1 MVGFR
6 GKRKLAVLAIFL
18 LPNLIGFSIFILV
31 PIIGSLFI
39 SFTEWDLLS
48 PPQFVGFENYVQ
60 ILRDP
65 GFYNALGN
73 TLYFIA
79 GYLPSV
85 IVISLGIA
93 IILNKN
99 IKGRMFFRAA
109 YFVPVVSS
117 WVAVSLIWKWLF
129 NPSFGIINYVLSLVG
144 ISGPAWLHDPQF
156 AMIAIIIT
164 SVWKDIGFLM
174 VMFLA
179 GLQNIPDTYYEA
191 ASIDGASSFR
201 KFWNITVPLLAP
213 TTFFVLIISLINSFQ
228 VFDQV
233 MIMTGGGPAGTTTV
247 LVQQIYN
254 HAFRYYEMGYASAMS
269 WFLFVIIFVI
279 TAVQMKLQKRWV
291 DYGK

>member
-1 MVGFR
+1 M
-6 GKRKLAVLAIFL
+6 
-18 LPNLIGFSIFILV
+18 
-31 PIIGSLFI
+31 
-39 SFTEWDLLS
+39 
-48 PPQFVGFENYVQ
+48 
-60 ILRDP
+60 
-65 GFYNALGN
+65 
-73 TLYFIA
+73 
-79 GYLPSV
+79 PSV